1 MEHKIISLTYT
12 ALQQR
17 ELRYLLDKLNLRPPG
32 STRSSSLVTLQVPP
46 VKLQT
51 GKRFFSYAAPISGIH
66 FQIACVNLLSAL
78 SQVH

>member
-1 MEHKIISLTYT
+1 MGYKIISLSYT

-17 ELRYLLDKLNLRPPG
+17 EPRYLLDKLNLRPPG
-32 STRSSSLVTLQVPP
+32 STHSSSLVTLQVPS

-51 GKRFFSYAAPISGIH
+51 GKNSFSYAAPITGIH

-78 SQVH
+78 SQAH